1 MIPLRRLRGGDFEGV
16 RKPASFWRENTL
28 DSPLY
33 STTCFSENVVVAETK
48 LSYQN
53 VRRFRFGLR
62 RRLQRTHIL

>member
-33 STTCFSENVVVAETK
+33 STTCFSENVVEAEA
-48 LSYQN
+48 N
-53 VRRFRFGLR
+53 
-62 RRLQRTHIL
+62 